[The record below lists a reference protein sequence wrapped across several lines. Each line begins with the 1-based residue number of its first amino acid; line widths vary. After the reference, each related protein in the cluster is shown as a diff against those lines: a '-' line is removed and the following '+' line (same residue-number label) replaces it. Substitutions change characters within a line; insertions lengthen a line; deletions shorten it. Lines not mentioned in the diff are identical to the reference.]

1 MQTNKVINNSIINLL
16 TQIVPIFVA
25 IVFIPISIKALGN
38 ELFGVYSLSVTFI
51 VLFNYLN
58 FGIAPAT
65 TKEISKNLAK
75 ENYAIVIS
83 LLLNSFFIM
92 LFIGMV
98 ISFLFNTYNLEI
110 ATLMSK
116 DKTLIIILSEL
127 IRLLGIMSSF
137 IMIVIFLRSVLEAKQ
152 IFLVTS
158 LNRAFLNSII
168 FISPIIVYIDGY
180 NILSIF
186 KLLIFIYI
194 FSTLIL
200 GIVVYNMF
208 LKGNKLTF
216 SLKDSKILLHIGF
229 WMMLS
234 SLAGIGLYYADRF
247 IIGAIIS
254 ATAVA
259 YYVAAYDLVTRL
271 NIISGSLTSA
281 LFPAFSHWFE
291 LGEKEKIRNA
301 IIFVSKIIL
310 FLVAGVSFLLIIYSK
325 FFLYLWINEEYSIHS
340 YLILQLLTIG
350 VLFNTLSVVPFR
362 ALSAIGFPNLVA
374 MVYIAEMPIFVSL
387 AYFLIVKY
395 GLIGAVITYNIRA
408 ISEMIILYA
417 ILMSNKIDLNFHFNL
432 VQLIKNISFYFFTF
446 ILAFIFADIENIN
459 TKVSLTIITVVIVCI
474 VKYKFLL
481 TKQEKN
487 KIKEYKNKIK
497 AKL

>member
-1 MQTNKVINNSIINLL
+1 MQTNKVISNSIINLL
-16 TQIVPIFVA
+16 TQIIPIFVA
-25 IVFIPISIKALGN
+25 VVFIPISIKALGN
-38 ELFGVYSLSVTFI
+38 ELFGVYSLTVTFI

-75 ENYAIVIS
+75 NNNKIVIS
-83 LLLNSFFIM
+83 LLLNSFFVM
-92 LFIGMV
+92 LFIGII
-98 ISFLFNTYNLEI
+98 ISFLFYTYSYGI

-116 DKTLIIILSEL
+116 NRKLIIILSEL
-127 IRLLGIMSSF
+127 IQLLGIMSPF

-152 IFLVTS
+152 IFIVTS

-168 FISPIIVYIDGY
+168 FISPIIVYIKGFS
-180 NILSIF
+180 ILSIF
-186 KLLIFIYI
+186 KLLIFVYI

-200 GIVVYNMF
+200 GTIVYKKF
-208 LKGNKLTF
+208 LQGNKLIF
-216 SLKDSKILLHIGF
+216 IIKDAKVLLHIGF

-234 SLAGIGLYYADRF
+234 SLAGVGLYYADRF
-247 IIGAIIS
+247 MIGYIMS

-291 LGEKEKIRNA
+291 LGEKLKIKNA

-325 FFLYLWINEEYSIHS
+325 SFLHLWINEEYSIHS

-374 MVYIAEMPIFVSL
+374 MVYIVEMPIFVSL
-387 AYFLIVKY
+387 TYLLIVKY
-395 GLIGAVITYNIRA
+395 GLIGAVVGYNLRA
-408 ISEMIILYA
+408 ITEMIILYI
-417 ILMSNKIDLNFHFNL
+417 ILMSNKIDLNFSFSI
-432 VQLIKNISFYFFTF
+432 VQLSKNISFYLSIFL
-446 ILAFIFADIENIN
+446 LAFLFSNIENIY
-459 TKVSLTIITVVIVCI
+459 TKIVLTATTVIIVTII
-474 VKYKFLL
+474 KYKFLL
-481 TKQEKN
+481 TTQEKN
-487 KIKEYKNKIK
+487 KIKEYVNKLK